1 MTPLP
6 ADTYTLL
13 IKHLIKQLRS
23 KTQYWFPQNFII
35 TNNNNVYIRSISAPS
50 FELDSV
56 VSGVVVTA
64 VHI

>member
-1 MTPLP
+1 M
-6 ADTYTLL
+6 YTLG
-13 IKHLIKQLRS
+13 
-23 KTQYWFPQNFII
+23 
-35 TNNNNVYIRSISAPS
+35 VDISAPS